1 MKKEIA
7 IFMSI
12 YMENI
17 MLCKNNPEKNDNT
30 ITLHSIRRK
39 ISVEGEGRTAEPWV
53 VSGKKQMG
61 DVHQ

>member
-1 MKKEIA
+1 MNKEIA

-17 MLCKNNPEKNDNT
+17 MLSKNNPEKNNNA
-30 ITLHSIRRK
+30 ITLLSIRRK
-39 ISVEGEGRTAEPWV
+39 ISVEGEGRAAQPWV